1 MTLCMAR
8 MYIYILAVP
17 CTQPLYMHLEHIKDI
32 YMFLG
37 VGKNSPGTQRVKEH
51 SKFQNFCEIF
61 YYDMT
66 RPRSM
71 NFSVF
76 IQYQDTTILRKKIWD
91 TVCLRNIENFK
102 ISMKY
107 QQHGFELLNQRK
119 LWDRVFLKII

>member
-1 MTLCMAR
+1 MPR

-71 NFSVF
+71 NFNVF
-76 IQYQDTTILRKKIWD
+76 IQHQYTRAILRKKNMGHS
-91 TVCLRNIENFK
+91 LFK
-102 ISMKY
+102 K
-107 QQHGFELLNQRK
+107 H
-119 LWDRVFLKII
+119 